1 MAKLSSSAVFTPGLV
16 GSMAK
21 LSSSAFTPGLLGS
34 MAKLSSSAFTPG
46 LLDSMAKLSSSA
58 VFTPAFADL
67 LAQLE
72 AAGIGSDSMAVR
84 LGREEQRLLFGY
96 FVYALVWLL
105 VLQIMVT
112 LFGASDTLGKF
123 ADLVAVMTGLSGDKI
138 ASVAK
143 GAAYWAYDQL
153 NPPSE

>member
-1 MAKLSSSAVFTPGLV
+1 MAKLSSSAVFTPGLADSV
-16 GSMAK
+16 AK
-21 LSSSAFTPGLLGS
+21 LSSSAFI
-34 MAKLSSSAFTPG
+34 AKLSSSAVFTPG
-46 LLDSMAKLSSSA
+46 LADSMAKLSSSA
-58 VFTPAFADL
+58 VFTSAFADF

-72 AAGIGSDSMAVR
+72 AVGIGSDSKAVR

-112 LFGASDTLGKF
+112 LLGASDTLGKF
-123 ADLVAVMTGLSGDKI
+123 ADLVAVMTGLSGHKI

-143 GAAYWAYDQL
+143 DAAYWAYDQL